1 MKFEHLVEIN
11 DLSMP
16 QGLQLS
22 REQLWF
28 GLLCRAEDPRP
39 FLPGLERCQILERK
53 PAELHR
59 VLHFGSSAI
68 RDCVR
73 FEAMQWMSFSSAPT
87 TEHAGGELRINI
99 EEPQPGALFLRFCYQ
114 TTLGEQV
121 SSADG
126 AEGADEDAQFADFVR
141 AAYHQ
146 SDLDTVRVIRQLASS
161 HCAAH

>member
-16 QGLQLS
+16 QALQLN

-28 GLLCRAEDPRP
+28 GLLCRAENPRP
-39 FLPGLERCQILERK
+39 FLPGLERCQIVERK

-59 VLHFGSSAI
+59 ILHFGASSI

-73 FEAMQWMSFSSAPT
+73 FEAMEWMSFSSAAT
-87 TEHAGGELRINI
+87 AQHAGGELHIRI
-99 EEPQPGALFLRFCYQ
+99 EEPQPGALFLRFSYR

-121 SSADG
+121 DTGEEDG
-126 AEGADEDAQFADFVR
+126 QYADFVR

-146 SDLDTVRVIRQLASS
+146 SDLDTVRVIRQLAISD
-161 HCAAH
+161 CAPH